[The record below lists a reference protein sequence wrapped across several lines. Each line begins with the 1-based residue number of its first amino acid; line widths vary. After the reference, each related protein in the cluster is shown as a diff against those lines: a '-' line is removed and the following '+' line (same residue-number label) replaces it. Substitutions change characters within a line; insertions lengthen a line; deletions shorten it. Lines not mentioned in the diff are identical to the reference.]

1 MTSEKLRIKINQ
13 EFENI
18 ECSRKQ
24 FDDLLSDF
32 AKQYLKEQF
41 NVNYFADVLK
51 RALQGNND
59 VKVEFDNEEDNIN
72 YVLDV
77 CNNFKKELEK
87 DYEKSDAR
95 NRRKNICGGVMQKA

>member
-95 NRRKNICGGVMQKA
+95 NRRKNIC